1 MWRGDWLRNWRRR
14 SRFRSSSSS
23 FSILPLRHHPS
34 YPIPPQSSF
43 PRSISTSFAHM
54 PLPTQFDHEKL
65 EVYQL
70 ELEFLTWVTD
80 LLIEVRATQQP
91 HLRETFDQLDRAS
104 LSSLLNTAEGNGKR
118 ATQQRARYFDDAR
131 GSAMEC
137 AACLD
142 ALVAKRATTK
152 LRIASGKALLIRV
165 VSILCKLI
173 ERFDGAALNSLPTE
187 SRTSR
192 RTSTRTKP
200 GGYEHG

>member
-1 MWRGDWLRNWRRR
+1 
-14 SRFRSSSSS
+14 
-23 FSILPLRHHPS
+23 
-34 YPIPPQSSF
+34 
-43 PRSISTSFAHM
+43 M
-54 PLPTQFDHEKL
+54 PTIVQFDHEKL

-80 LLIEVRATQQP
+80 LMIEIRATQRP

-104 LSSLLNTAEGNGKR
+104 LSALLNTAEGNGKR

-152 LRIASGKALLIRV
+152 QRIAEGKALLLRV
-165 VSILCKLI
+165 VSILCKLV
-173 ERFDGAALNSLPTE
+173 ERFDIGAANSVPVE

-192 RTSTRTKP
+192 RTSTRTKW
-200 GGYEHG
+200 GGGDHG

>member
-1 MWRGDWLRNWRRR
+1 
-14 SRFRSSSSS
+14 
-23 FSILPLRHHPS
+23 
-34 YPIPPQSSF
+34 
-43 PRSISTSFAHM
+43 M
-54 PLPTQFDHEKL
+54 PHIVQFDHEKL

-80 LLIEVRATQQP
+80 LFEE
-91 HLRETFDQLDRAS
+91 LRDRKAARLSETFDQLDRAS

-142 ALVAKRATTK
+142 ALVAKRATVKT
-152 LRIASGKALLIRV
+152 RVAEGKALLIRV
-165 VSILCKLI
+165 VSILCKLV
-173 ERFDGAALNSLPTE
+173 ERFDVGAANSLPIE

-200 GGYEHG
+200 GGYDHG